1 MQGMSKVIRVKY
13 EKGVLKPLEP
23 LVLGEGEEVEI
34 VIKHRMFE
42 EKDYRELVDYL
53 ARLPKGKV
61 ELLELAEELYLE
73 EALR

>member
-1 MQGMSKVIRVKY
+1 MSKVIRVKY

-23 LVLGEGEEVEI
+23 LVLIEGEEVEI
-34 VIKHRMFE
+34 VIKHRIFE

-61 ELLELAEELYLE
+61 ELLDLAEELYLE

>member
-1 MQGMSKVIRVKY
+1 MSKVIRVKY

-23 LVLGEGEEVEI
+23 LVLREGEEVEV

-53 ARLPKGKV
+53 ASLPKGKV
-61 ELLELAEELYLE
+61 ELLDLVEELYLE

>member
-1 MQGMSKVIRVKY
+1 MSKVIRVKY

-23 LVLGEGEEVEI
+23 LILREGEELEI

-53 ARLPKGKV
+53 TRLPKGKV
-61 ELLELAEELYLE
+61 ELLDLAEELYLE
-73 EALR
+73 ETLR

>member
-1 MQGMSKVIRVKY
+1 MSRVIRVKY

-23 LVLGEGEEVEI
+23 LVLREGEEVEI
-34 VIKHRMFE
+34 VIKHRTFE
-42 EKDYRELVDYL
+42 KKDYRELVDYL
-53 ARLPKGKV
+53 ARLPKGKI

>member
-1 MQGMSKVIRVKY
+1 MSKVVRVRY

-23 LVLGEGEEVEI
+23 LMLREGEEVEI
-34 VIKHRMFE
+34 VIKHRVFE
-42 EKDYRELVDYL
+42 EKDYQELLDIL

-61 ELLELAEELYLE
+61 ELLDLVEELYLE

>member
-1 MQGMSKVIRVKY
+1 MSNVIRVKY

-23 LVLGEGEEVEI
+23 LVLREGEEVEI
-34 VIKHRMFE
+34 VIKRRMFE

-61 ELLELAEELYLE
+61 ELLDLAEELYLE
-73 EALR
+73 ETLR